1 MKIFVAIPVYD
12 AKVPVHLVACLLQ
25 EQQVASLMGDEIQ
38 FVFLPACGVPAA
50 GRNQLA
56 DDFLKSGFDRLVFVD
71 ADVTFE
77 MGALV
82 KIAHAKED
90 LVGGAYRFKLAEESY
105 PVLWLGGDLWAN
117 ENGLLEVR
125 ALPTGFLSISRTVLE
140 KLKEAKPR
148 AHTHLGRTLECFFH
162 YPFKEGHLFSE
173 DTAFCDDWREIG
185 GKVWLDPEIT
195 LTHWD
200 FNNPYVGHIGRWLKS
215 RIAPSEAKTA

>member
-1 MKIFVAIPVYD
+1 
-12 AKVPVHLVACLLQ
+12 
-25 EQQVASLMGDEIQ
+25 
-38 FVFLPACGVPAA
+38 VFLPACGVPAA

-56 DDFLKSGFDRLVFVD
+56 DDFMKSGYDRLVFVD

-77 MGALV
+77 VGTLM
-82 KIAHAKED
+82 KIAHAKEP
-90 LVGGAYRFKLAEESY
+90 LVGGAYRFKIECEQY
-105 PVLWLGGDLWAN
+105 PILWKDTGPLWAN

-125 ALPTGFLSISRTVLE
+125 ALPTGFLSISREVFE
-140 KLKEAKPR
+140 KLKAAKPR

-185 GKVWLDPEIT
+185 GQVWLDPELT

-200 FNNPYVGHIGRWLKS
+200 FNRPYPGHIGKWLKS
-215 RIAPSEAKTA
+215 RLSVPAPKEQIA